1 MTCPECQRDFTPKRP
16 HQRFCSNACRVN
28 NHHGSDGG
36 LRGAVT
42 SVRKMKRGVVSV
54 VVRFTPLEAAAA
66 LKLTPGEIV
75 EIEGIAMGS
84 NGSRARMRCNA
95 FDDEL

>member
-1 MTCPECQRDFTPKRP
+1 VTCPECQRDFTPKRP

-28 NHHGSDGG
+28 NYAGSDGG

-54 VVRFTPLEAAAA
+54 VVRFSPLEANNA
-66 LKLTPGEIV
+66 LKLTPGDLLEV
-75 EIEGIAMGS
+75 IAGTL
-84 NGSRARMRCNA
+84 A
-95 FDDEL
+95 